1 MSSAFSTASLL
12 SKTMKKPFSVST
24 KHLHKY
30 SWLPDVLR
38 IRGSILTR
46 IIGPVL
52 TVTLFATVIA
62 MAYDQGYNVTLSNS
76 VTPLLAVVV
85 GLILVFRN
93 TTSYDRYYEGR
104 KDFGSMMSTVRNL
117 SRLIWVN
124 VNVSPT
130 STLTASALKAQ
141 KVQALRLL
149 LSYAFAVK
157 HHLRGEDGTEW
168 DDYRGV
174 LPAGFSKDNL
184 GYDRIN
190 RNGGYSSSSSVGK
203 VGGLH
208 VHVARD
214 RSIAPTESSPLLT
227 DSHETVEFH
236 PYANMLSLPLPMVIA
251 HEITRMLYKFKML
264 GHMDVIGPA
273 GTNAMMQLCASLSDQ
288 LTAMERISNTPI
300 PSFYGVHLKQCVSLY
315 LFALPSTLVRELG
328 WKMIPIVT
336 VVAITLMGI
345 EGIADE
351 IEMPFGQ
358 DECDLPLDKYCA
370 ELKNEVE
377 YVIARL
383 PQGVEEDDLW
393 TE

>member
-1 MSSAFSTASLL
+1 MSSALST
-12 SKTMKKPFSVST
+12 VSSAFEFLEAFRGVAEESSQGIT
-24 KHLHKY
+24 QSTVPVRGLTGKISQY
-30 SWLPDVLR
+30 SWLPDVMR

-52 TVTLFATVIA
+52 TVTLFATLIA
-62 MAYDQGYNVTLSNS
+62 TVYDQGYDVTLSNS

-104 KDFGSMMSTVRNL
+104 KDFGSMMSTIRNL

-124 VNVSPT
+124 VNISPT

-157 HHLRGEDGTEW
+157 HHLRGEEGTEW

-174 LPAGFSKDNL
+174 LPPGFSSYNP
-184 GYDRIN
+184 GYDTIS
-190 RNGGYSSSSSVGK
+190 RNGGYSSSSSIGGA
-203 VGGLH
+203 GGLL
-208 VHVARD
+208 VQGG
-214 RSIAPTESSPLLT
+214 SITPTEYSPLLT
-227 DSHETVEFH
+227 DSHQTVECH
-236 PYANMLSLPLPMVIA
+236 PYADKLSLPLPMVIA
-251 HEITRMLYKFKML
+251 HEVTRMLHRFKRL
-264 GHMDVIGPA
+264 GYLEVIGPA
-273 GTNAMMQLCASLSDQ
+273 GTSAMMQLCGSLSDQ
-288 LTAMERISNTPI
+288 LTAMERIANTPI
-300 PSFYGVHLKQCVSLY
+300 PSFYGVHLKQCVTLY
-315 LFALPSTLVRELG
+315 LCALPSTLVKELG

-351 IEMPFGQ
+351 IEMPFGHDQ
-358 DECDLPLDKYCA
+358 CDLPLGTPVA
-370 ELKNEVE
+370 V
-377 YVIARL
+377 L
-383 PQGVEEDDLW
+383 PATIPAAV
-393 TE
+393 